1 MERSNSGKIVKY
13 RKPMNLNIGMVIFG
27 FIFVY
32 IVFCVITYFRS
43 EHIAGYEVTV
53 GSLSTSN
60 IYTGL
65 AVREEVIIPSAGD
78 GYVNFFAVE
87 GEKIGANQLVYTI
100 DGSGKLAE
108 QMASESEE
116 NTLSDAQ
123 LMQLRQE
130 CLSFSGNF
138 KEQSFSSVYDFKHRM
153 EGAVLRLATV
163 NTLENIDALNDAGI
177 AGSVHMYY
185 AAQPGIVVYS
195 VDGYESVTPESVTA
209 DMFDQSSYEK
219 NNLENNKLLAE
230 GDPAYK
236 LCTSE
241 NWYLVIQLSEEQAQ
255 ALADE
260 GYVQVKFLKNQTQS
274 WASVEVKYLPDGI
287 YGVLGFNNSMITFCT
302 DRFVDIELIV
312 AEETGLK
319 IPVSSIVEKEF
330 FLIPSEYVFSSE
342 GGKTR
347 YVSRQ
352 TYTED
357 GGLSWETVDVTVYSE
372 EDGQMYVGEDVLRGG
387 DILQKEDSSE
397 TFTVGTRG
405 TLIGVYNIDKGYAD
419 FRQISILYKN
429 EDYAIVKS
437 NTTYGLCVYDHI
449 VLDAATVSEDDFTH

>member
-1 MERSNSGKIVKY
+1 MGRSNSGKIVKY

-138 KEQSFSSVYDFKHRM
+138 KEQS
-153 EGAVLRLATV
+153 
-163 NTLENIDALNDAGI
+163 
-177 AGSVHMYY
+177 
-185 AAQPGIVVYS
+185 
-195 VDGYESVTPESVTA
+195 
-209 DMFDQSSYEK
+209 
-219 NNLENNKLLAE
+219 
-230 GDPAYK
+230 
-236 LCTSE
+236 C
-241 NWYLVIQLSEEQAQ
+241 
-255 ALADE
+255 
-260 GYVQVKFLKNQTQS
+260 
-274 WASVEVKYLPDGI
+274 
-287 YGVLGFNNSMITFCT
+287 
-302 DRFVDIELIV
+302 
-312 AEETGLK
+312 
-319 IPVSSIVEKEF
+319 
-330 FLIPSEYVFSSE
+330 
-342 GGKTR
+342 
-347 YVSRQ
+347 
-352 TYTED
+352 
-357 GGLSWETVDVTVYSE
+357 
-372 EDGQMYVGEDVLRGG
+372 
-387 DILQKEDSSE
+387 
-397 TFTVGTRG
+397 
-405 TLIGVYNIDKGYAD
+405 
-419 FRQISILYKN
+419 
-429 EDYAIVKS
+429 
-437 NTTYGLCVYDHI
+437 
-449 VLDAATVSEDDFTH
+449 